1 MAEIYVPGG
10 FDFMGAANQMMQL
23 KNAQQAQ
30 QANALQMQYAAE
42 DRARAAQE
50 RKAAAGNAL
59 ADQARKRELLEIYS
73 NFGVTPAV
81 TGQRGQSYSGTGV
94 ANDPYADIQN
104 KLLRQGFASE
114 AGNVA
119 ELQNKNLLG
128 KKTEADTEGQK
139 ATTKGID
146 IKNVD
151 ARLNLVKQFANSVTT
166 PDSAA
171 NFALIMAK
179 EFPEFA
185 SLYGSPEDAAARSA
199 ELFAKDPAAWQAH
212 SVSLTGEQLVQA
224 TERAKEAKTAK
235 PVELDIGGRKIF
247 VDMNPD
253 SPTFK
258 QEVTGFDKTLT
269 PAETAT
275 KTADAEKLAW
285 ERANPEFTL
294 QETAQGLV
302 AVNKRNPNN
311 VKPVQLDGQ
320 TLMPADKRSVTNIQN
335 FEPATETAQKEYVK
349 DVATT
354 RKELQTTTV
363 VLDNIEKAKELIP
376 EASNFM
382 GAGGDAYLTA
392 AKFLNNRFGSNID
405 VQGVKSAEELRSRLF
420 MGVLDNLKKLDSQP
434 TQQQQQALQ
443 EAFGRLET
451 DPNAL
456 PQVLDVIGD
465 ALRTKVGLYN
475 KDVTDAEARGVKFPF
490 KPQIDLPPQKIIREN
505 SFPNADAA
513 GQILKQRGAKPG
525 DRVRVNIGGQT
536 GTFVVE

>member
-1 MAEIYVPGG
+1 MAEIYVPGAI
-10 FDFMGAANQMMQL
+10 DIMGSANQMMQFR
-23 KNAQQAQ
+23 NSQQAQ

-81 TGQRGQSYSGTGV
+81 IGQRGQSYSGAGV

-104 KLLRQGFASE
+104 KLLTKGFASQ
-114 AGNVA
+114 AGDIA
-119 ELQNKNLLG
+119 ELQNKNLTG
-128 KKTEADTEGQK
+128 KKTEAETEGQK
-139 ATTKGID
+139 ATNKGLD
-146 IKNVD
+146 IKNID
-151 ARLNLVKQFANSVTT
+151 ARLNLVKQFATSVTT
-166 PDSAA
+166 ADSAA
-171 NFALIMAK
+171 NFALIMAR

-185 SLYGSPEDAAARSA
+185 ELYGSPKDAAERSA
-199 ELFAKDPAAWQAH
+199 ALFNTDPDAWQRH
-212 SVSLTGEQLVQA
+212 SVSLTGEQLVKA
-224 TERAKEAKTAK
+224 TADAKAAKAPK

-275 KTADAEKLAW
+275 KTADAEKRAW
-285 ERANPEFTL
+285 ELANPEYTL

-311 VKPVQLDGQ
+311 VMPVQLSGQ
-320 TLMPADKRSVTNIQN
+320 TLMPADKRSVTNIQT

-349 DVATT
+349 DIATT
-354 RKELQTTTV
+354 RKELQTTIV

-376 EASNFM
+376 EASSFM

-405 VQGVKSAEELRSRLF
+405 VEGVKSAEELRSRLF

>member
-1 MAEIYVPGG
+1 MAEIYVPGAI
-10 FDFMGAANQMMQL
+10 DIMGSANQMMQFR
-23 KNAQQAQ
+23 NSQQAQ

-50 RKAAAGNAL
+50 RSAARGNAL
-59 ADQARKRELLEIYS
+59 AERAALSKAIANSVVGYAGPEQPNLENAQKDLAMQGRFGAASAIS
-73 NFGVTPAV
+73 NVQEQFAK
-81 TGQRGQSYSGTGV
+81 QKEQEAKAAGQSLTNTG
-94 ANDPYADIQN
+94 
-104 KLLRQGFASE
+104 L
-114 AGNVA
+114 
-119 ELQNKNLLG
+119 
-128 KKTEADTEGQK
+128 
-139 ATTKGID
+139 D
-146 IKNVD
+146 IKNAD
-151 ARLNLVKQFANSVTT
+151 ARLTQLQRFAPMVT
-166 PDSAA
+166 DVQSAA
-171 NFALIMAK
+171 NYGRMSA
-179 EFPEFA
+179 EQFPELKNLF
-185 SLYGSPEDAAARSA
+185 GSPEDAAKRSA
-199 ELFAKDPAAWQAH
+199 ELFAKDPAGWLNH
-212 SVSLTGEQLVQA
+212 SLNLTGEQLVKA
-224 TERAKEAKTAK
+224 TADAKAAKAPK

-349 DVATT
+349 DIATT

-376 EASNFM
+376 EASSFM

-405 VQGVKSAEELRSRLF
+405 VEGVKSAEELRSRLF

>member
-1 MAEIYVPGG
+1 MAEIYVPGAI
-10 FDFMGAANQMMQL
+10 DIMGSANQMMQFR
-23 KNAQQAQ
+23 NSQQAQ

-128 KKTEADTEGQK
+128 EKAAAETAGQK
-139 ATTKGID
+139 ATNKGLD
-146 IKNVD
+146 IKNID
-151 ARLNLVKQFANSVTT
+151 ARLNLVKQFATSVTT
-166 PDSAA
+166 ADSAA
-171 NFALIMAK
+171 NFALIMAR

-185 SLYGSPEDAAARSA
+185 ELYGSPKDAAERSA
-199 ELFAKDPAAWQAH
+199 ALFNTDPDAWQRH
-212 SVSLTGEQLVQA
+212 SVSLTGEQLVKA
-224 TERAKEAKTAK
+224 TADAKAAKAPK
-235 PVELDIGGRKIF
+235 PVELDLGGKKVF

-285 ERANPEFTL
+285 ERANPEYTL

-311 VKPVQLDGQ
+311 VKPVQLGGQ
-320 TLMPADKRSVTNIQN
+320 TLMPMDKRSVTNIQN
-335 FEPATETAQKEYVK
+335 VEPASETAQKEYVR
-349 DVATT
+349 DIAATK
-354 RKELQTTTV
+354 KELQATVV
-363 VLDNIEKAKELIP
+363 VLDNIERVKELIP
-376 EASNFM
+376 EASKFM
-382 GAGGDAYLTA
+382 GTGGEAYLAT
-392 AKFLNNRFGSNID
+392 AKFLNNRLGTNID
-405 VQGVKSAEELRSRLF
+405 VEGVKSAEELRSRLF

-434 TQQQQQALQ
+434 SQQQQQAMQ

-451 DPNAL
+451 DPSAL
-456 PQVLDVIGD
+456 PEILDIWGD

-475 KDVTDAEARGVKFPF
+475 KDVTDAQARGVNFAF
-490 KPQIDLPPQKIIREN
+490 KPQIELPPKNLTNTI
-505 SFPNADAA
+505 FPNADAA
-513 GQILKQRGAKPG
+513 GQILKQRGFKPG

-536 GTFVVE
+536 GTFEVE

>member
-1 MAEIYVPGG
+1 MAEIYVPGP
-10 FDFMGAANQMMQL
+10 FDFVGT
-23 KNAQQAQ
+23 
-30 QANALQMQYAAE
+30 ANALSQLQSGRIAQENARLQQQYTAE
-42 DRARAAQE
+42 DRAREARE
-50 RKAAAGNAL
+50 RSAAAGAAS
-59 ADQARKRELLEIYS
+59 ADRARKRELLEIYG
-73 NFGVTPAV
+73 NYGATPAP
-81 TGQRGQSYSGTGV
+81 GGTGV
-94 ANDPYADIQN
+94 AYDPLATLQN
-104 KLLRQGFASE
+104 KLLLRGFPSE
-114 AGNVA
+114 ASSVA
-119 ELQNKNLLG
+119 ELQNKNLLS
-128 KKTEADTEGQK
+128 KKAEAETAEK
-139 ATTKGID
+139 TATTKGIN
-146 IKNVD
+146 IKNID
-151 ARLNLVKQFANSVTT
+151 ARLNLVKQFANSVTS
-166 PDSAA
+166 PESAA

-199 ELFAKDPAAWQAH
+199 ELFAKDPGAWQAH
-212 SVSLTGEQLVQA
+212 SASLTGEQLVKA
-224 TERAKEAKTAK
+224 TADAKAAKLPK
-235 PVELDIGGRKIF
+235 PEKLDIGGKIVF

-285 ERANPEFTL
+285 ERANPEYTL

-311 VKPVQLDGQ
+311 VKPVQLGGQ
-320 TLMPADKRSVTNIQN
+320 TLMPTDKRPVTTIQN
-335 FEPATETAQKEYVK
+335 YEPASETAQKDYIK
-349 DVATT
+349 DVAATK
-354 RKELQTTTV
+354 KELQATVV
-363 VLDNIEKAKELIP
+363 VLDNIERVKELIP
-376 EASNFM
+376 EASSFM
-382 GAGGDAYLTA
+382 GAGGEAYLTA
-392 AKFLNNRFGSNID
+392 AKFLNNRLGTNID
-405 VQGVKSAEELRSRLF
+405 VEGVKNAEELRSRLF

-434 TQQQQQALQ
+434 SQQQQQAMQ

-451 DPNAL
+451 DPSAL
-456 PQVLDVIGD
+456 PQVLDIWAD

-475 KDVTDAEARGVKFPF
+475 KDVTDAVTRGVKFPF
-490 KPQIDLPPQKIIREN
+490 TPQIDLPPQKIIREN

>member
-1 MAEIYVPGG
+1 MADIYGG
-10 FDFMGAANQMMQL
+10 FDFLAAG
-23 KNAQQAQ
+23 
-30 QANALQMQYAAE
+30 NALSQMQSGRLAQENARLQQQYTME

-59 ADQARKRELLEIYS
+59 AEQARKRELLEIYS

-104 KLLRQGFASE
+104 KLVRQGFASE

-128 KKTEADTEGQK
+128 KKAAAETAGQE
-139 ATTKGID
+139 ATTKGIN
-146 IKNVD
+146 IKNIE

-235 PVELDIGGRKIF
+235 PVELDLGGKKIF
-247 VDMNPD
+247 VDMNPN

-285 ERANPEFTL
+285 ERANPEYTL

-311 VKPVQLDGQ
+311 VKPVQLGGQ
-320 TLMPADKRSVTNIQN
+320 TLMPADKRSVTNIQT

-349 DVATT
+349 DIATT
-354 RKELQTTTV
+354 RKELQTTIV

-376 EASNFM
+376 EASSFM

>member
-1 MAEIYVPGG
+1 
-10 FDFMGAANQMMQL
+10 
-23 KNAQQAQ
+23 
-30 QANALQMQYAAE
+30 
-42 DRARAAQE
+42 
-50 RKAAAGNAL
+50 
-59 ADQARKRELLEIYS
+59 
-73 NFGVTPAV
+73 
-81 TGQRGQSYSGTGV
+81 
-94 ANDPYADIQN
+94 
-104 KLLRQGFASE
+104 
-114 AGNVA
+114 
-119 ELQNKNLLG
+119 
-128 KKTEADTEGQK
+128 
-139 ATTKGID
+139 
-146 IKNVD
+146 
-151 ARLNLVKQFANSVTT
+151 
-166 PDSAA
+166 
-171 NFALIMAK
+171 
-179 EFPEFA
+179 
-185 SLYGSPEDAAARSA
+185 
-199 ELFAKDPAAWQAH
+199 
-212 SVSLTGEQLVQA
+212 
-224 TERAKEAKTAK
+224 
-235 PVELDIGGRKIF
+235 
-247 VDMNPD
+247 
-253 SPTFK
+253 
-258 QEVTGFDKTLT
+258 
-269 PAETAT
+269 
-275 KTADAEKLAW
+275 
-285 ERANPEFTL
+285 
-294 QETAQGLV
+294 LV

-311 VKPVQLDGQ
+311 VKPVQLGGQ
-320 TLMPADKRSVTNIQN
+320 TLMPADKRSVTNIQT

-349 DVATT
+349 DIATT
-354 RKELQTTTV
+354 RKELQTTIV

-376 EASNFM
+376 EASSFM

>member
-1 MAEIYVPGG
+1 MAEIYVPGP
-10 FDFMGAANQMMQL
+10 FDFVGT
-23 KNAQQAQ
+23 
-30 QANALQMQYAAE
+30 ANALSQLQSGRIAQENARLQQQYTME

-59 ADQARKRELLEIYS
+59 AEQARKRELLEIYG
-73 NFGVTPAV
+73 NYGATPAP
-81 TGQRGQSYSGTGV
+81 GGTG
-94 ANDPYADIQN
+94 APYDP
-104 KLLRQGFASE
+104 ASE

-128 KKTEADTEGQK
+128 KKAAAETAGQE
-139 ATTKGID
+139 ATTKGIN
-146 IKNVD
+146 IKNID

-235 PVELDIGGRKIF
+235 PVELDLGGKKIF
-247 VDMNPD
+247 VDMNPN

-285 ERANPEFTL
+285 ERANPEL
-294 QETAQGLV
+294 G
-302 AVNKRNPNN
+302 
-311 VKPVQLDGQ
+311 GQ
-320 TLMPADKRSVTNIQN
+320 TLMPADKRSVTNIQT

-349 DVATT
+349 DIATT
-354 RKELQTTTV
+354 RKELQTTIV

-376 EASNFM
+376 EASSFM

>member
-1 MAEIYVPGG
+1 MAEIYVPGPV
-10 FDFMGAANQMMQL
+10 DIMGSANQMMQFR
-23 KNAQQAQ
+23 NSQQAQ
-30 QANALQMQYAAE
+30 QENAMRMQFAME
-42 DRARAAQE
+42 DRARAEQA
-50 RKAAAGNAL
+50 RKVAAANAL
-59 ADQARKRELLEIYS
+59 AEQARKRELLDIYS

-81 TGQRGQSYSGTGV
+81 TGQRGQAYSGTGV
-94 ANDPYADIQN
+94 ANDPYAAIQN
-104 KLLRQGFASE
+104 ELLRKGFASQ
-114 AGNVA
+114 AGDIA
-119 ELQNKNLLG
+119 ELENKNLTG
-128 KKTEADTEGQK
+128 EKTTAEIAGQK
-139 ATTKGID
+139 ETTKGLN
-146 IKNVD
+146 IKNIND
-151 ARLNLVKQFANSVTT
+151 RLSFVQRFAPSVTT

-171 NFALIMAK
+171 NYARALAE
-179 EFPEFA
+179 EFPEFKN
-185 SLYGSPEDAAARSA
+185 LYGSPEDAAARSA
-199 ELFAKDPAAWQAH
+199 ESFIKDPAAWQTH
-212 SVSLTGEQLVQA
+212 SLNLTGEQLVQA
-224 TERAKEAKTAK
+224 TERASTAK
-235 PVELDIGGRKIF
+235 APKPQEIDIGGKKIF

-258 QEVTGFDKTLT
+258 QELTSFDKTLT
-269 PAETAT
+269 PAEKVTEAT
-275 KTADAEKLAW
+275 EAEKLAW

-294 QETAQGLV
+294 QETAQGLM

-311 VKPVQLDGQ
+311 VTPVQLGGQ
-320 TLMPADKRSVTNIQN
+320 TLMPADKRSVTNIQT

-349 DVATT
+349 DISNT
-354 RKELQTTTV
+354 RKELRTTTV

-465 ALRTKVGLYN
+465 ALRTKVDLYN

>member
-1 MAEIYVPGG
+1 MAEIYVPGP
-10 FDFMGAANQMMQL
+10 FDFVGT
-23 KNAQQAQ
+23 
-30 QANALQMQYAAE
+30 ANALSQLQSGRIAQENARLQQQYTME

-59 ADQARKRELLEIYS
+59 AEQARKRELLEIYG
-73 NFGVTPAV
+73 NYGATPAP
-81 TGQRGQSYSGTGV
+81 GGTG
-94 ANDPYADIQN
+94 AAYDPLATLQN
-104 KLLRQGFASE
+104 KLLLRGYPSE

-119 ELQNKNLLG
+119 ELKNKNILG
-128 KKTEADTEGQK
+128 KKAEAETAGQE
-139 ATTKGID
+139 ATTKGTNLKNID
-146 IKNVD
+146 T
-151 ARLNLVKQFANSVTT
+151 RLSYFKRFASSVTT
-166 PDSAA
+166 ADSAA
-171 NFALIMAK
+171 NFARMMAE

-185 SLYGSPEDAAARSA
+185 ELYGSPEDAAARSA
-199 ELFAKDPAAWQAH
+199 ELFNTDPDAWQRH
-212 SVSLTGEQLVQA
+212 SVDLNAADLVKS
-224 TERAKEAKTAK
+224 TVDAKAAKAPK
-235 PVELDIGGRKIF
+235 PVELDLGGRKIF

-258 QEVTGFDKTLT
+258 QEVTGFDKTPT
-269 PAETAT
+269 PAETAN
-275 KTADAEKLAW
+275 KTAEAEKLAW
-285 ERANPEFTL
+285 ERANPEYTL

-320 TLMPADKRSVTNIQN
+320 TLTPADKRSVTNIQT

-349 DVATT
+349 DIATT

-420 MGVLDNLKKLDSQP
+420 MGVLDYLKKLDSQP

>member
-1 MAEIYVPGG
+1 MADIYGG
-10 FDFMGAANQMMQL
+10 FDFLAAG
-23 KNAQQAQ
+23 
-30 QANALQMQYAAE
+30 NALSQMQSGRLAQENARLQQQYTME

-59 ADQARKRELLEIYS
+59 AEQARKRELLEIYS

-104 KLLRQGFASE
+104 KLVRQGFASE

-128 KKTEADTEGQK
+128 KKAAAETAGQE
-139 ATTKGID
+139 ATTKGIN
-146 IKNVD
+146 IKNID

-235 PVELDIGGRKIF
+235 PVELDLGGKKIF
-247 VDMNPD
+247 VDMNPN

-285 ERANPEFTL
+285 ERANPEYTL

-311 VKPVQLDGQ
+311 VKPVQLGGQ
-320 TLMPADKRSVTNIQN
+320 TLMPADKRSVTNIQT

-349 DVATT
+349 DIATT
-354 RKELQTTTV
+354 RKELQTTIV

-376 EASNFM
+376 EASSFM

>member
-1 MAEIYVPGG
+1 MAEIYVPGPV
-10 FDFMGAANQMMQL
+10 DIMGSANQMMQFR
-23 KNAQQAQ
+23 NSQQAQ
-30 QANALQMQYAAE
+30 QENAMRMQFAME
-42 DRARAAQE
+42 DRARAEQA
-50 RKAAAGNAL
+50 RKVAAGNAL
-59 ADQARKRELLEIYS
+59 AEQARKRELLDIYS

-81 TGQRGQSYSGTGV
+81 TGQRGQAYSGTGV
-94 ANDPYADIQN
+94 ANDPYAAIQN
-104 KLLRQGFASE
+104 ELLRKGFASQ
-114 AGNVA
+114 AGDIA
-119 ELQNKNLLG
+119 ELENKNLTG
-128 KKTEADTEGQK
+128 EKTTAEIAGQK
-139 ATTKGID
+139 ETTKGLN
-146 IKNVD
+146 IKNIND
-151 ARLNLVKQFANSVTT
+151 RLSFVQRFAPSVTT

-171 NFALIMAK
+171 NYARALAE
-179 EFPEFA
+179 EFPEFKN
-185 SLYGSPEDAAARSA
+185 LYGSPEDAAARSA
-199 ELFAKDPAAWQAH
+199 ESFIKDPAAWQTH
-212 SVSLTGEQLVQA
+212 SLNLTGEQLVQA
-224 TERAKEAKTAK
+224 TERASTAK
-235 PVELDIGGRKIF
+235 APKPQEIDIGGKKIF
-247 VDMNPD
+247 VDMNPN

-258 QEVTGFDKTLT
+258 QELTSFDKTLT
-269 PAETAT
+269 PAEKVTEAT
-275 KTADAEKLAW
+275 EAEKLAW

-294 QETAQGLV
+294 QETAQGLM

-311 VKPVQLDGQ
+311 VTPVQLGGQ
-320 TLMPADKRSVTNIQN
+320 TLMPADKRSVTNIQT

-349 DVATT
+349 DISNT
-354 RKELQTTTV
+354 RKELRTTTV

-465 ALRTKVGLYN
+465 ALRTKVDLYN

>member
-1 MAEIYVPGG
+1 MAEIYVPGP
-10 FDFMGAANQMMQL
+10 FDFVGTANSLSQL
-23 KNAQQAQ
+23 QSGRIAQENARLQQ
-30 QANALQMQYAAE
+30 QYTME

-104 KLLRQGFASE
+104 KLLQKGFASE

-128 KKTEADTEGQK
+128 KKAEAETAGQE
-139 ATTKGID
+139 ATTKGTNLKNID
-146 IKNVD
+146 T
-151 ARLNLVKQFANSVTT
+151 RLSYFKRFASSVTT
-166 PDSAA
+166 ADSAA
-171 NFALIMAK
+171 NFARMMAE

-185 SLYGSPEDAAARSA
+185 ELYGSPEDAAARSA
-199 ELFAKDPAAWQAH
+199 ALFNTDPDAWQRH
-212 SVSLTGEQLVQA
+212 SVDLNAADLVKS
-224 TERAKEAKTAK
+224 TVDAKAAKAPK
-235 PVELDIGGRKIF
+235 PVELDLGGKKVF

-285 ERANPEFTL
+285 ERANPEYTL

-320 TLMPADKRSVTNIQN
+320 TLTPADKRSVTNIQT

-349 DVATT
+349 DIATT

-405 VQGVKSAEELRSRLF
+405 VQGIKSAEELRSRLF

-490 KPQIDLPPQKIIREN
+490 KPQIDLPPQT
-505 SFPNADAA
+505 FPNADAA

>member
-1 MAEIYVPGG
+1 MAEIYVPGPV
-10 FDFMGAANQMMQL
+10 DIMGSANQMMQFR
-23 KNAQQAQ
+23 NAQQAQ
-30 QANALQMQYAAE
+30 QENAMRMQYAME
-42 DRARAAQE
+42 DRARAEQA
-50 RKAAAGNAL
+50 RKVAAGNAL
-59 ADQARKRELLEIYS
+59 AEQARKRELLDIYS

-81 TGQRGQSYSGTGV
+81 TGQRGQAYSGTGV
-94 ANDPYADIQN
+94 ANDPYAAIQN
-104 KLLRQGFASE
+104 ELLRKGFASQ
-114 AGNVA
+114 AGDIA
-119 ELQNKNLLG
+119 ELENKNLTG
-128 KKTEADTEGQK
+128 EKTTAEIAGQK
-139 ATTKGID
+139 ETTKGLN
-146 IKNVD
+146 IKNIND
-151 ARLNLVKQFANSVTT
+151 RLSFVQRFAPSVTT

-171 NFALIMAK
+171 NYARALAE
-179 EFPEFA
+179 EFPEFKN
-185 SLYGSPEDAAARSA
+185 LYGSPEDAAARSA
-199 ELFAKDPAAWQAH
+199 ESFIKDPAAWQTH
-212 SVSLTGEQLVQA
+212 SLNLTGEQLVQA
-224 TERAKEAKTAK
+224 TERASTAK
-235 PVELDIGGRKIF
+235 APKPQEIDIGGKKIF
-247 VDMNPD
+247 VDMNPN

-258 QEVTGFDKTLT
+258 QELTSFDKTLT
-269 PAETAT
+269 PAEKVTEAT
-275 KTADAEKLAW
+275 EAEKLAW

-294 QETAQGLV
+294 QETAQGLM

-311 VKPVQLDGQ
+311 VTPVQLGGQ
-320 TLMPADKRSVTNIQN
+320 TLMPADKRSVTNIQT

-349 DVATT
+349 DISNT
-354 RKELQTTTV
+354 RKELRTTTV

-465 ALRTKVGLYN
+465 ALRTKVDLYN

>member
-1 MAEIYVPGG
+1 MAEIYVPGP
-10 FDFMGAANQMMQL
+10 FDFVGT
-23 KNAQQAQ
+23 
-30 QANALQMQYAAE
+30 ANALSQLQSGRIAQENARLQQQYTME

-59 ADQARKRELLEIYS
+59 AEQARKRELLEIYS

-104 KLLRQGFASE
+104 KLVRQGFASE

-128 KKTEADTEGQK
+128 KKAAAETAGQE
-139 ATTKGID
+139 ATTKGIN
-146 IKNVD
+146 IKNID

-235 PVELDIGGRKIF
+235 PVELDLGGKKIF
-247 VDMNPD
+247 VDMNPN

-285 ERANPEFTL
+285 ERANPEYTL

-311 VKPVQLDGQ
+311 VKPVQLGGQ
-320 TLMPADKRSVTNIQN
+320 TLMPADKRSVTNIQT

-349 DVATT
+349 DIATT
-354 RKELQTTTV
+354 RKELQTTIV

-376 EASNFM
+376 EASSFM

>member
-1 MAEIYVPGG
+1 MADIYGG
-10 FDFMGAANQMMQL
+10 FDFLAAG
-23 KNAQQAQ
+23 
-30 QANALQMQYAAE
+30 NALSQMQSGRLAQENARLQQQYTME

-59 ADQARKRELLEIYS
+59 AEQARKRELLEIYS

-104 KLLRQGFASE
+104 KLVRQGFASE

-128 KKTEADTEGQK
+128 KKAAAETAGQE
-139 ATTKGID
+139 ATTKGIN
-146 IKNVD
+146 IKNID

-235 PVELDIGGRKIF
+235 PVELDLGGKKIF
-247 VDMNPD
+247 VDMNPN

-285 ERANPEFTL
+285 ERANPEYTL

-311 VKPVQLDGQ
+311 VKPVQLGGQ
-320 TLMPADKRSVTNIQN
+320 TLMPADKRSVTNIQT

-349 DVATT
+349 DIATT
-354 RKELQTTTV
+354 RKELQTTIV

-376 EASNFM
+376 EASSFM

-456 PQVLDVIGD
+456 PQELDVIGD

>member
-1 MAEIYVPGG
+1 MAEIYVPGAI
-10 FDFMGAANQMMQL
+10 DIMGSANQMMQFR
-23 KNAQQAQ
+23 NSQQAQ
-30 QANALQMQYAAE
+30 QENAMRMQFEIE
-42 DRARAAQE
+42 DRARAEQA
-50 RKAAAGNAL
+50 RKVAAGNAL
-59 ADQARKRELLEIYS
+59 AEQARKRELLDIYS

-81 TGQRGQSYSGTGV
+81 TGQRGQAYSGTGV
-94 ANDPYADIQN
+94 ANDPYAAIQN
-104 KLLRQGFASE
+104 ELLRKGFASQ
-114 AGNVA
+114 AGDIA
-119 ELQNKNLLG
+119 ELENKNLTG
-128 KKTEADTEGQK
+128 EKTTAEIAGQK
-139 ATTKGID
+139 ETTKGLN
-146 IKNVD
+146 IKNIND
-151 ARLNLVKQFANSVTT
+151 RLSFVQRFAPSVTT

-171 NFALIMAK
+171 NYARALAE
-179 EFPEFA
+179 EFPEFKN
-185 SLYGSPEDAAARSA
+185 LYGSPEDAAARSA
-199 ELFAKDPAAWQAH
+199 ESFIKDPAAWQTH
-212 SVSLTGEQLVQA
+212 SLNLTGEQLVQA
-224 TERAKEAKTAK
+224 TERASTAK
-235 PVELDIGGRKIF
+235 APKPQEIDIGGKKIF
-247 VDMNPD
+247 VDMNPN

-258 QEVTGFDKTLT
+258 QELTSFDKTLT
-269 PAETAT
+269 PAEKVTEAT
-275 KTADAEKLAW
+275 EAEKLAW

-294 QETAQGLV
+294 QETAQGLM

-311 VKPVQLDGQ
+311 VTPVQLGGQ
-320 TLMPADKRSVTNIQN
+320 TLMPADKRSVTNIQT

-349 DVATT
+349 DISNT
-354 RKELQTTTV
+354 RKELRTTTV

-465 ALRTKVGLYN
+465 ALRTKVDLYN

>member
-1 MAEIYVPGG
+1 MAEIYVPGP
-10 FDFMGAANQMMQL
+10 FDFVGTANSLSQL
-23 KNAQQAQ
+23 QSGRIAQENARLQQ
-30 QANALQMQYAAE
+30 QYTME

-59 ADQARKRELLEIYS
+59 AEQARKRELLEIYS

-81 TGQRGQSYSGTGV
+81 IGQRGQSYSGAGV

-104 KLLRQGFASE
+104 KLLTKGFASQ
-114 AGNVA
+114 AGDIA

-128 KKTEADTEGQK
+128 KKTEAETAEK
-139 ATTKGID
+139 TANIKGID

-166 PDSAA
+166 SDSAA
-171 NFALIMAK
+171 NFARIMAR

-185 SLYGSPEDAAARSA
+185 ELYGSPEDAAARSA
-199 ELFAKDPAAWQAH
+199 ELFDKDPAAWQAH

-235 PVELDIGGRKIF
+235 PVELDLGGKKVF

-258 QEVTGFDKTLT
+258 KEVTGFDKTLT
-269 PAETAT
+269 PNETAT
-275 KTADAEKLAW
+275 QAADAAKLAW
-285 ERANPEFTL
+285 ERANPEFIL

-311 VKPVQLDGQ
+311 VTPVQLGGQ
-320 TLMPADKRSVTNIQN
+320 TLMPTDKRQITNNQF
-335 FEPATETAQKEYVK
+335 FEPASETAQKKYME
-349 DVATT
+349 DVAATK
-354 RKELQTTTV
+354 KELQAAVV
-363 VLDNIEKAKELIP
+363 VLDNIERVKELVP
-376 EASNFM
+376 EASSFM
-382 GAGGDAYLTA
+382 GAGGEAYLNA
-392 AKFLNNRFGSNID
+392 AKFLNNRLGANID
-405 VQGVKSAEELRSRLF
+405 VEGVKSAEELRSRLF

-434 TQQQQQALQ
+434 SQQQQQAMQ

-451 DPNAL
+451 DPTAL
-456 PQVLDVIGD
+456 PQVLDIWAD
-465 ALRTKVGLYN
+465 ALRTKVSLYN
-475 KDVTDAEARGVKFPF
+475 KDVTDAAARGVKFAF
-490 KPQIDLPPQKIIREN
+490 TPQIELPPQKIVREN

-513 GQILKQRGAKPG
+513 SQILKQRGAKPG

>member
-1 MAEIYVPGG
+1 MADIYGG

-30 QANALQMQYAAE
+30 QENAMRMQYAAE
-42 DRARAAQE
+42 DRARADQA
-50 RKAAAGNAL
+50 RKVAAGNAL
-59 ADQARKRELLEIYS
+59 ADQARKRELLDIYS

-81 TGQRGQSYSGTGV
+81 IGQRGQSYSGTGV

-104 KLLRQGFASE
+104 KLLQKGFASE

-119 ELQNKNLLG
+119 ELQNKNLTG
-128 KKTEADTEGQK
+128 KKTEAETAEK
-139 ATTKGID
+139 TATIKGID

-151 ARLNLVKQFANSVTT
+151 ARLNLVKQFANSVTS
-166 PDSAA
+166 PESAA
-171 NFALIMAK
+171 NFARIMAR

-185 SLYGSPEDAAARSA
+185 ELYGSPEDAAARSA
-199 ELFAKDPAAWQAH
+199 ELFDKDPAAWQAH

-253 SPTFK
+253 SSTFK

-269 PAETAT
+269 PAESAT
-275 KTADAEKLAW
+275 KTAEAEKRAW
-285 ERANPEFTL
+285 ELANPEFTL

-302 AVNKRNPNN
+302 AINKRNPNN
-311 VKPVQLDGQ
+311 VTPVQLGGQ
-320 TLMPADKRSVTNIQN
+320 TLMPPDRRSVTNIQN
-335 FEPATETAQKEYVK
+335 VEPASETAQKEYVR
-349 DVATT
+349 DIAATK
-354 RKELQTTTV
+354 KELQATVV
-363 VLDNIEKAKELIP
+363 VLDNIERVKELVP
-376 EASNFM
+376 EASKFM
-382 GAGGDAYLTA
+382 GTGGDAYLTA
-392 AKFLNNRFGSNID
+392 AKFLNNRLGTNID
-405 VQGVKSAEELRSRLF
+405 VEGVKSAEELRSRLF

-434 TQQQQQALQ
+434 SQQQQQAMQ

-456 PQVLDVIGD
+456 PQVLDIWGD

-475 KDVTDAEARGVKFPF
+475 KDVTDAETRGVKFPF
-490 KPQIDLPPQKIIREN
+490 KPQIDLPPQKIVREN

-513 GQILKQRGAKPG
+513 SQILKQRGAKPG